1 MTHHDDRP
9 GEYTP
14 AGEAVAPGQTF
25 SVAEIAAAFGVS
37 PVRVERAIAGEFG
50 AAVTLDDRAVQHLAE
65 VLLVDKPLAE
75 RQAAL
80 MELGAFTPRADHDTG
95 LGEKDPTEE
104 SDRLVRNSDRGDG
117 ERGD

>member
-1 MTHHDDRP
+1 MTNRDDQP

-14 AGEAVAPGQTF
+14 AGEEADPGRTF
-25 SVAEIAAAFGVS
+25 EVGEIATAFDVS

-50 AAVTLDDRAVQHLAE
+50 AAVTLDARAVQHLAE
-65 VLLVDKPLAE
+65 VLLGDKPLPE

-80 MELGAFTPRADHDTG
+80 MELGAYTPRADHDIG
-95 LGEKDPTEE
+95 LGEKDPREE

-117 ERGD
+117 ERGT